1 MVNEDDLRRRR
12 VYVGL
17 LAITSLAGS
26 VVLLFY
32 PGNEGVQG
40 ALVRVGLVMGAFW
53 LALPTKTRPA
63 AWKGMMS
70 GWTAPGL
77 IITALVIPRLKFMF
91 PVVAIIVGIA
101 YFARPRKRK

>member
-1 MVNEDDLRRRR
+1 MDQFVSAYARPYLHPD
-12 VYVGL
+12 
-17 LAITSLAGS
+17 
-26 VVLLFY
+26 
-32 PGNEGVQG
+32 GVSD
-40 ALVRVGLVMGAFW
+40 AAHEFHMGAFW

-91 PVVAIIVGIA
+91 PVLAIIVGIA
-101 YFARPRKRK
+101 YFARPRTRK

>member
-17 LAITSLAGS
+17 LAVASLIGA

-32 PGNEGVQG
+32 PGNDGVQG

-91 PVVAIIVGIA
+91 PVLAIIVGIA
-101 YFARPRKRK
+101 YFARPRTRK

>member
-12 VYVGL
+12 IYVGL
-17 LAITSLAGS
+17 LAIVALIGYVAVG
-26 VVLLFY
+26 FY
-32 PGNEGVQG
+32 PGNDGLRG
-40 ALVRVGLVMGAFW
+40 ALLRVGLVMGAFW
-53 LALPTKTRPA
+53 LALPTKTRPS

-77 IITALVIPRLKFMF
+77 IITALVMPRLKFMF
-91 PVVAIIVGIA
+91 PVVAIIFLLA